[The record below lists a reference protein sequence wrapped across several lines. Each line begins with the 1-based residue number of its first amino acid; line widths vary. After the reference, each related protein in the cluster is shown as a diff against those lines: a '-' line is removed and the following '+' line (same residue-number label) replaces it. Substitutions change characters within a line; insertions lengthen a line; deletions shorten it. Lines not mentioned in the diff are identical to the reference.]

1 MSADIHKQ
9 AFVTEAGELLE
20 DLEQS
25 LMELENTPD
34 DSDLVAKVFRAMH
47 TIKGSGSMFGFDNLA
62 AFVHGIETAYDLVR
76 EGKLAVTQEMIE
88 NSLKSCDVIKEM
100 VADESLDSSCGEPLE
115 LKSFFASLHG
125 GTPQDAPASV
135 SVDTE
140 RTAAGKTLTTY
151 RIQFKPYED
160 IFSRGVNVQ
169 LLLNELMELGEC
181 RIVAHPERIPYLE
194 ELESEKC
201 YVNWDI
207 ILSTDKGEN
216 AIRDVFIFVEDD
228 CNITIT
234 PVAFYDGS
242 EVENHERIGDI
253 LVEKGDISRAELEN
267 ILSEKKRLGEFLVE
281 KGAVP
286 SSAVAAALEEQLHI
300 KNMKETKAKK
310 VEAESMTS
318 IRVQSDKLDFLV
330 DLVGE
335 LVTVQARLSQTAA
348 RKNEPELL
356 KIAEDVERLVWD
368 LRDNTMS
375 IRMLPIG
382 STFSKFNRLVRDL
395 SHSLGKKI
403 ELVTEGAETEL
414 DKTVI
419 EKLND
424 PLVHLIRNS
433 IDHGLEMPEERKA
446 SGKKETGT
454 ITLSAR
460 HSGDS
465 VLIQITDNGRGI
477 DPEKVCKKAIE
488 KGLIA
493 EGVELTAK
501 EACDLIL
508 APGFSTAEAVSN
520 ISGRGVG
527 MDVVKKNI
535 ESLKGTL
542 DVSSEKGKGTV
553 ISLKLPLTL
562 AIIDGLLI
570 RVADQFFI
578 IPLAVVEEC
587 IELTPKDVANSHG
600 RSIIQVR
607 GDIVPYIKLREL
619 FGIKG
624 NVPEIQQIVV
634 TEIDGRRV
642 GFVTDA
648 VIGDHQTVI
657 KSLGKI
663 FKEVH
668 GVSGA
673 TILGD
678 GSVALIIDAVKI
690 YHGIE

>member
-20 DLEQS
+20 ELEHS

-62 AFVHGIETAYDLVR
+62 TFVHGIETAYDLVR

-88 NSLKSCDVIKEM
+88 NSLKASDVIKEM
-100 VADESLDSSCGEPLE
+100 VADETIDSSGGDAAAI
-115 LKSFFASLHG
+115 KDFFSALQSG
-125 GTPQDAPASV
+125 GG
-135 SVDTE
+135 
-140 RTAAGKTLTTY
+140 AAGKPAEKAKESISSLTTF
-151 RIQFKPYED
+151 RVQFKPHED
-160 IFSRGVNVQ
+160 IFTRGVNVQ
-169 LLLNELMELGEC
+169 LLLNEMAELGEC
-181 RIVAHPERIPYLE
+181 RVIAHSENIPYLD

-207 ILSTDKGEN
+207 ILTTDKGEN

-228 CNITIT
+228 CDITIT
-234 PVAFYDGS
+234 PVAFYDMES
-242 EVENHERIGDI
+242 SDEHEKIGEI
-253 LVEKGDISRAELEN
+253 LVEKGDISRIELEA
-267 ILSEKKRLGEFLVE
+267 ILAEKKRLGEILVE
-281 KGAVP
+281 KGVVP
-286 SSAVAAALEEQLHI
+286 PSAIAAALEEQKHI
-300 KNMKETKAKK
+300 KEIKAKK
-310 VEAESMTS
+310 IEAEGMTS

-395 SHSLGKKI
+395 SHTLGKKI
-403 ELVTEGAETEL
+403 DLVTEGAETEL

-446 SGKKETGT
+446 AGKKETGT

-465 VLIQITDNGRGI
+465 VLIQITDDGRGI
-477 DPEKVCKKAIE
+477 DPERVRKKAVE

-493 EGVELTAK
+493 ETAELTPK
-501 EACDLIL
+501 EACELIL

-535 ESLKGTL
+535 EALKGSL
-542 DVSSEKGKGTV
+542 DISSEKGSGTV

-587 IELTPKDVANSHG
+587 IELTPKDIANSHG

-619 FGIKG
+619 FGIRG
-624 NVPEIQQIVV
+624 DVPEIQQIVV

-673 TILGD
+673 SILGD

>member
-1 MSADIHKQ
+1 MA
-9 AFVTEAGELLE
+9 
-20 DLEQS
+20 
-25 LMELENTPD
+25 
-34 DSDLVAKVFRAMH
+34 
-47 TIKGSGSMFGFDNLA
+47 
-62 AFVHGIETAYDLVR
+62 
-76 EGKLAVTQEMIE
+76 
-88 NSLKSCDVIKEM
+88 
-100 VADESLDSSCGEPLE
+100 
-115 LKSFFASLHG
+115 
-125 GTPQDAPASV
+125 
-135 SVDTE
+135 
-140 RTAAGKTLTTY
+140 
-151 RIQFKPYED
+151 
-160 IFSRGVNVQ
+160 
-169 LLLNELMELGEC
+169 ELGEC
-181 RIVAHPERIPYLE
+181 RVIAHTDNIPYLD

-207 ILSTDKGEN
+207 ILTTDKGEN

-228 CNITIT
+228 CDITIT
-234 PVAFYDGS
+234 PVAFYDMES
-242 EVENHERIGDI
+242 SDEHEKIGEI
-253 LVEKGDISRAELEN
+253 LVEKGDISRIELEA
-267 ILSEKKRLGEFLVE
+267 ILAEKKRLGEILVE
-281 KGAVP
+281 KGVVP
-286 SSAVAAALEEQLHI
+286 PSAIAAALEEQKHI
-300 KNMKETKAKK
+300 KEIKAKK
-310 VEAESMTS
+310 IEAEGMTS

-395 SHSLGKKI
+395 SHTLGKKI
-403 ELVTEGAETEL
+403 DLVTEGAETEL

-446 SGKKETGT
+446 AGKKETGT

-465 VLIQITDNGRGI
+465 VLIQITDDGRGI
-477 DPEKVCKKAIE
+477 DPERVRKKAVE

-493 EGVELTAK
+493 ETAELTPK
-501 EACDLIL
+501 EACELIL

-535 ESLKGTL
+535 EALKGSL
-542 DVSSEKGKGTV
+542 DISSEKGSGTV

-587 IELTPKDVANSHG
+587 IELTPKDIANSHG

-619 FGIKG
+619 FGIRG
-624 NVPEIQQIVV
+624 DVPEIQQIVV

-673 TILGD
+673 SILGD

>member
-20 DLEQS
+20 ELEHS

-88 NSLKSCDVIKEM
+88 NSLKASDVIKEM
-100 VADESLDSSCGEPLE
+100 VADETIDSSGGDAAAI
-115 LKSFFASLHG
+115 KDFFSALQSG
-125 GTPQDAPASV
+125 GD
-135 SVDTE
+135 
-140 RTAAGKTLTTY
+140 AAGKPAEKAKESKSSLTTF
-151 RIQFKPYED
+151 RVQFKPHED
-160 IFSRGVNVQ
+160 IFTRGVNVQ
-169 LLLNELMELGEC
+169 LLLNEMAELGEC
-181 RIVAHPERIPYLE
+181 RVIAHTDNIPYLD

-207 ILSTDKGEN
+207 ILTTDKGEN

-228 CNITIT
+228 CDITIT
-234 PVAFYDGS
+234 PVAFYDMES
-242 EVENHERIGDI
+242 SDEHEKIGEI
-253 LVEKGDISRAELEN
+253 LVEKGDISRIELEA
-267 ILSEKKRLGEFLVE
+267 ILAEKKRLGEILVE
-281 KGAVP
+281 KGVVP
-286 SSAVAAALEEQLHI
+286 PSAIAAALEEQKHI
-300 KNMKETKAKK
+300 KEIKAKK
-310 VEAESMTS
+310 IEAEGMTS

-395 SHSLGKKI
+395 SHTLGKKI
-403 ELVTEGAETEL
+403 DLVTEGAETEL

-433 IDHGLEMPEERKA
+433 IDHGLEMPEERKSA
-446 SGKKETGT
+446 GKKETGT

-465 VLIQITDNGRGI
+465 VLIQITDDGRGI
-477 DPEKVCKKAIE
+477 DPEKVRKKAVE

-493 EGVELTAK
+493 ETAELTPK
-501 EACDLIL
+501 EACELIL

-535 ESLKGTL
+535 EALKGSL
-542 DVSSEKGKGTV
+542 DISSEKGSGTV

-587 IELTPKDVANSHG
+587 IELTPKDIANAHG

-619 FGIKG
+619 FGIRG

-673 TILGD
+673 SILGD